1 MIYDIL
7 IIATLCCFIVNSGAV
22 DSIKRLIW
30 RWVKGKAP
38 YQYFSLKPFD
48 CELCLTWWCG
58 TVYLLCVGEF
68 TLANTAIV
76 ALCAWL
82 TPVIVDLMH
91 LMQAFPEWLIGK
103 LHDKMR

>member
-1 MIYDIL
+1 MIANIL
-7 IIATLCCFIVNSGAV
+7 TIATLCCFIVNSGAI

-30 RWVKGKAP
+30 RWLKGKAP
-38 YQYFSLKPFD
+38 YKDYSLKPFD

-58 TVYLLCVGEF
+58 IVYLLCSAD
-68 TLANTAIV
+68 LSLSNIAIV
-76 ALCAWL
+76 ALSAWL

-91 LMQAFPEWLIGK
+91 LVQAFPEWLIGK